1 MTTKVIVGQCAYCG
15 RKWHVKV
22 NYKDFLKWEEQNH
35 SNTKEIFPYLT
46 ANELYCL
53 NDGIF
58 CSSMCHK
65 KDFEWGC

>member
-1 MTTKVIVGQCAYCG
+1 MTTKVIIGQCAYCG

-22 NYKDFLKWEEQNH
+22 NYEDFLKWEKQNH
-35 SNTKEIFPYLT
+35 RKTKEIFPYLT

-53 NDGIF
+53 DDEIF

-65 KDFEWGC
+65 KDFKWGC